1 MDRPLAA
8 FLRAYQLDGGYT
20 PGPLYLVFVLAG
32 LAGSV
37 LVLARRRRSD
47 ALRGSQTQSRRLALA
62 CLLLT
67 ATAAT
72 VLLAPDI
79 FEFSWRYQVPAIATL
94 PAAGV
99 LGVAAW
105 LSRRHARER
114 SLGERLIAVLD
125 VAWVPGPRAGAEG
138 GPSPATPPLSAA
150 QGGRP
155 PATPPLGAAQGGRP
169 PATPPLGPAAEQASS
184 DPQPQAP
191 LP

>member
-1 MDRPLAA
+1 MIGLQRVSFGTFHYYRLSRAYGSRAHVDRPVAS
-8 FLRAYQLDGGYT
+8 FLRTYQLDGGYT

-37 LVLARRRRSD
+37 LVLARRRGERSH
-47 ALRGSQTQSRRLALA
+47 GLALA

-72 VLLAPDI
+72 VLLAPDV
-79 FEFSWRYQVPAIATL
+79 FEYSWRYQLPAIVTL

-105 LSRRHARER
+105 LGRRQER
-114 SLGERLIAVLD
+114 RQV
-125 VAWVPGPRAGAEG
+125 
-138 GPSPATPPLSAA
+138 PLSADPV
-150 QGGRP
+150 P
-155 PATPPLGAAQGGRP
+155 P
-169 PATPPLGPAAEQASS
+169 AEQASS
-184 DPQPQAP
+184 DPLPQAP